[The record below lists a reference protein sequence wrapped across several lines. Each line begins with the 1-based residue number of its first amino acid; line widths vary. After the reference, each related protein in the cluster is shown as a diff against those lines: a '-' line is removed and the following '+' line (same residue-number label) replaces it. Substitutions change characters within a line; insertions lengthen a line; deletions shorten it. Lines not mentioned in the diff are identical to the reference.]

1 MRAGPRRNVRNHGGG
16 KGRPPFGGLLSR
28 GASRFRLEEL
38 EEPAINPQGKNAN
51 RGMERRIFSRRK
63 SARIQRQAGFEARV
77 PRGEGVIYRSEPRLA
92 RMVTRYISY
101 KLSGA
106 FYAARLPLLN

>member
-1 MRAGPRRNVRNHGGG
+1 MSFDPRV
-16 KGRPPFGGLLSR
+16 
-28 GASRFRLEEL
+28 
-38 EEPAINPQGKNAN
+38 AN
-51 RGMERRIFSRRK
+51 FLRRK
-63 SARIQRQAGFEARV
+63 SARIQRAGFEARV
-77 PRGEGVIYRSEPRLA
+77 PHGEGVIYRSARRSA